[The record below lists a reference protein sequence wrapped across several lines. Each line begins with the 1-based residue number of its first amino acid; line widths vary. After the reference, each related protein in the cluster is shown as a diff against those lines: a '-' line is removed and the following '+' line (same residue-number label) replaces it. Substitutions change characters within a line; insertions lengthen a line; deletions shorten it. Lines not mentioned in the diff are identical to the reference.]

1 MAILINPYRFAAVGD
16 VNPHW
21 QELGRTTLGVAGD
34 TISVTGLET
43 KPYMMIIPYVY
54 DTGSSQVYG
63 QGTFNG
69 DTGGN
74 YANRWSSNGGSD
86 TTEGSA
92 SSMRTYFAGAAYG
105 EFGLFNLMNVAAQ
118 EKIMLGGGVAADATG
133 AGTAPKRREI
143 VTKWANTTNA
153 VSRFD
158 YVNGG
163 GGTFDTGS
171 EVVVLGYDP
180 SDEEGTSVWEEL
192 KSVSL
197 SSAADSMDSGT
208 FTAKKYLWVQIEY
221 TATGG
226 NLVNSVTFNSDSGS
240 NYARR
245 GSDNGGTDATDTSA
259 SKISS
264 GLNSDINSGESAFFN
279 MFIINKSDKEKLV
292 IAELISTEAG
302 TGAGNAPDRAE
313 FVAKWT
319 NTSSQITSIQV
330 PDLSSGQYN
339 TGSSIKVWGF
349 D

>member
-1 MAILINPYRFAAVGD
+1 
-16 VNPHW
+16 
-21 QELGRTTLGVAGD
+21 
-34 TISVTGLET
+34 
-43 KPYMMIIPYVY
+43 
-54 DTGSSQVYG
+54 
-63 QGTFNG
+63 
-69 DTGGN
+69 
-74 YANRWSSNGGSD
+74 
-86 TTEGSA
+86 
-92 SSMRTYFAGAAYG
+92 
-105 EFGLFNLMNVAAQ
+105 
-118 EKIMLGGGVAADATG
+118 
-133 AGTAPKRREI
+133 
-143 VTKWANTTNA
+143 
-153 VSRFD
+153 
-158 YVNGG
+158 
-163 GGTFDTGS
+163 
-171 EVVVLGYDP
+171 
-180 SDEEGTSVWEEL
+180 
-192 KSVSL
+192 
-197 SSAADSMDSGT
+197 MDSGT

-226 NLVNSVTFNSDSGS
+226 SVVNSVTFNSDSGS

-313 FVAKWT
+313 FVGKWT

>member
-1 MAILINPYRFAAVGD
+1 MVFGNLSTGYWLGAAAAAGL
-16 VNPHW
+16 HW
-21 QELGRTTLGVAGD
+21 QELGRTTLSGTSD
-34 TISVTGLET
+34 TIDVTSLAA
-43 KPYMMIIPYVY
+43 KPYIMILQNEIGSGSI
-54 DTGSSQVYG
+54 TGFTS
-63 QGTFNG
+63 FNNDSG
-69 DTGGN
+69 SN
-74 YANRWSSNGGSD
+74 YAYRTSENGASDGTSTSQANIRLDRGSVNNFIV
-86 TTEGSA
+86 G
-92 SSMRTYFAGAAYG
+92 
-105 EFGLFNLMNVAAQ
+105 NIMNVAGQ
-118 EKIMLGGGVAADATG
+118 EKLVEGLCVGQNTAG
-133 AGTAPKRREI
+133 AGNVPERWQA
-143 VTKWANTTNA
+143 VAKWANTSDSITSVKLTNT
-153 VSRFD
+153 S
-158 YVNGG
+158 GG
-163 GGTFDTGS
+163 DFASGS

-180 SDEEGTSVWEEL
+180 DDTEGGSVWEEL

-226 NLVNSVTFNSDSGS
+226 NVVNSVTFNSDSGS

-245 GSDNGGTDATDTSA
+245 GSDNGGSDATDTSA

-313 FVAKWT
+313 FVAKWA